1 MAGIDLS
8 KMDPMVRKLKDAV
21 EAIDKAIE
29 NGDSNMAGDALSV
42 IKNTSSF
49 LSEDL
54 WSLVQKAE
62 GTHIHGTSQ
71 FVNGVP
77 IAQWE
82 ETAKVFD
89 VADRDRMVKGLI
101 LPARTGGP
109 MRPQRSPGQYV
120 SRPY

>member
-8 KMDPMVRKLKDAV
+8 KMDPMVRKLKDPV

-29 NGDSNMAGDALSV
+29 SGDSNLAGDALSV
-42 IKNTSSF
+42 IKTTSSF

-62 GTHIHGTSQ
+62 TTHIHGTRQ

-77 IAQWE
+77 VAQWE

>member
-1 MAGIDLS
+1 
-8 KMDPMVRKLKDAV
+8 
-21 EAIDKAIE
+21 
-29 NGDSNMAGDALSV
+29 MAGDALGV
-42 IKNTSSF
+42 IKNTSTF

-101 LPARTGGP
+101 LPARSSGP

>member
-29 NGDSNMAGDALSV
+29 SGDSNLAGDALSV

-62 GTHIHGTSQ
+62 TTHIHGTSQ

-77 IAQWE
+77 VAQWE

-89 VADRDRMVKGLI
+89 VADRDSMVKGLI

>member
-29 NGDSNMAGDALSV
+29 SGDSNMAGDALSV

-89 VADRDRMVKGLI
+89 VADRDKMVKGLI

-120 SRPY
+120 SSPY

>member
-1 MAGIDLS
+1 
-8 KMDPMVRKLKDAV
+8 
-21 EAIDKAIE
+21 
-29 NGDSNMAGDALSV
+29 MAGDALSV

>member
-8 KMDPMVRKLKDAV
+8 KMDPMARKLKDA
-21 EAIDKAIE
+21 IDGFNKAIE
-29 NGDSNMAGDALSV
+29 NGDANGAGDLLSV
-42 IKNTSSF
+42 IKNTSSY

-62 GTHIHGTSQ
+62 TTHIHGTSQ

-77 IAQWE
+77 VAQWE